1 MVARSSRA
9 GGATPLVRAVSVW
22 RGADRAPSRNSWS
35 WRHPH
40 APAGQRS
47 RPRARRP
54 RRTGWPRSCEMYG
67 GSPRLSPRSLGRRGP
82 ACPGCCHPVGRC
94 SAHTSAAVRQ
104 HVLLRETEVEHG
116 DCFGLAVETARSWRL
131 SSPQLPSQDSAGCD
145 NDGRSP
151 QARLAADGRA
161 EIQFDD
167 VTRRHHPATQSLRR
181 SGRSRGHAPWHLAAA
196 LGSPC
201 GRSDRSS
208 RGAQPQVESP
218 LRACPD

>member
-1 MVARSSRA
+1 MVMEASA
-9 GGATPLVRAVSVW
+9 CP
-22 RGADRAPSRNSWS
+22 SWS
-35 WRHPH
+35 AITPTGT
-40 APAGQRS
+40 PASDNRVATVL
-47 RPRARRP
+47 RNV
-54 RRTGWPRSCEMYG
+54 W

-94 SAHTSAAVRQ
+94 PAHTSAAVRQ
-104 HVLLRETEVEHG
+104 HVLLRETEGEHG

-151 QARLAADGRA
+151 QARLAADVRA

-167 VTRRHHPATQSLRR
+167 VTRRQHPATQSLRR

-201 GRSDRSS
+201 
-208 RGAQPQVESP
+208 
-218 LRACPD
+218 